1 MDAGKY
7 FGTFRACYGIK
18 DAIILN
24 HAPVGCNW
32 GTMIYGTSQ
41 NLNDLRMSSSI
52 MHEQEIVFG
61 GENTLK
67 ETLISMDANYD
78 TVKNPLLVLLV
89 GDIPSI
95 IGDDVSGI
103 VEDVEIEKDYVII
116 NAEAFKGDAKKGYE
130 DGLLKLYSLISKNF
144 DEKIERK
151 NKINKINNKKD
162 TKKDTSI
169 NSINLIGLCIDDYKI
184 EADLKEIK
192 RILKEFNIDVNCV
205 LSNCTYSEFLN
216 SPNADLNVVI
226 GQGFEFAKIMQKEHD
241 IDYVSVNYPYG
252 IEGTKKFV
260 KSIISKLENN
270 RYIDEESFESK
281 YNSLVDYEPYKRVSV
296 YMNGLYSVPVSI
308 IGDFKAESMAE
319 FLNQELGMDIEVVAH
334 YGEDYKTDVLS
345 SYSTIIFG
353 SSFEKG
359 LSNDLDIPLIRYT
372 YPVFDNVS
380 LSDNIPYAGINGA
393 LCLVEDILNS
403 ALSRCGK
410 FKYKI

>member
-18 DAIILN
+18 NAIILN

-67 ETLISMDANYD
+67 ETLISMDTNYD

-103 VEDVEIEKDYVII
+103 VDDVEIEKDYVII
-116 NAEAFKGDAKKGYE
+116 NAEAFKGDAEKGYE
-130 DGLLKLYSLISKNF
+130 DGLLRLYSLISKNF
-144 DEKIERK
+144 DKKTNVE
-151 NKINKINNKKD
+151 KD
-162 TKKDTSI
+162 TNI
-169 NSINLIGLCIDDYKI
+169 NSINLIGVSIDDYKI

-192 RILKEFNIDVNCV
+192 RILKEFNIDINCV
-205 LSNCTYSEFLN
+205 ISNCTYSEFLN
-216 SPNADLNVVI
+216 TPNADLNVVM
-226 GQGFEFAKIMQKEHD
+226 GQGFEFAKIMQKEHN

-270 RYIDEESFESK
+270 IYKDEEAFELK
-281 YNSLVDYEPYKRVSV
+281 YNSLVDYEPYKRASV

-319 FLNQELGMDIEVVAH
+319 FLSQELGMDIEVVAH
-334 YGEDYKTDVLS
+334 FGEDYKTDVLS
-345 SYSTIIFG
+345 SYTTMIFG

-410 FKYKI
+410 FKYNI

>member
-18 DAIILN
+18 NAIILN

-67 ETLISMDANYD
+67 ETLISMDTNYD

-103 VEDVEIEKDYVII
+103 VDDVEIEKDYVII

-130 DGLLKLYSLISKNF
+130 DGLLRLYSLISKNF
-144 DEKIERK
+144 DKKTNVE
-151 NKINKINNKKD
+151 KD
-162 TKKDTSI
+162 TNI
-169 NSINLIGLCIDDYKI
+169 NSINLIGVSIDDYKI

-192 RILKEFNIDVNCV
+192 RILKEFNIDINCV
-205 LSNCTYSEFLN
+205 ISNCTYSEFLN
-216 SPNADLNVVI
+216 SPNADLNVVM
-226 GQGFEFAKIMQKEHD
+226 GQGFEFAKIMQKEHN

-270 RYIDEESFESK
+270 IYKDEEAFELK
-281 YNSLVDYEPYKRVSV
+281 YNSLVDYEPYKRASV

-319 FLNQELGMDIEVVAH
+319 FLSQELGMDIEVVAH
-334 YGEDYKTDVLS
+334 FGEDYKTDVLS
-345 SYSTIIFG
+345 SYTTMIFG

-410 FKYKI
+410 FKYNI